1 MRDVHDLLCLLGQA
15 QVEVVIL
22 TAVELC
28 PLVAAHLCQ
37 QRRAEHAQVADIVV
51 GAQVIQHIIRL
62 EVVDRQVVDVPF
74 KGHFVGVHK
83 VRALLGNGFR
93 HIPQCTGVQDVVM
106 VQQSDIFTRGKSK
119 ALIGVARNA
128 LVAVQF
134 PVADAAVGAGTL
146 LHKDTHV
153 RVLSGI
159 HHAQLPVAVGLVLHR
174 VQQLHQKIVGG
185 VVQRHHDAD
194 ARCSGLV
201 CGLLYQQFHV
211 RKAVGG
217 HGLAREQLFI
227 LPLGLGLCHY
237 ARKAHPAQG
246 GKKDEER
253 EGAPQLA
260 ALAYQIPQRPAGL
273 PEGGVDHAVQGLFQV
288 LLVAAAQGKVAAQPL
303 QLGSLF
309 GGGALGLHS
318 TLPQNVQLLFIARLQ
333 LRQLRGS
340 RAAEQRRQLLL
351 AAVLPC
357 KLPAKALCGKLLCA
371 VCHTGVLI
379 AHQHHLFGL
388 HGGQGDPLRVCHH
401 QQLRAALR
409 HRGIHFVKSLFQQ
422 AAVLQHLHTA
432 GCQFP
437 HDALCQCTAALG
449 GLLILLFL
457 IQLHADT
464 PIRAFFCAVMFPVH
478 FSQTDIV
485 YQILRRL
492 RRFFQNFSQIAAQR
506 NNPASQP
513 NSPPLRVVRVRICAP
528 V

>member
-1 MRDVHDLLCLLGQA
+1 MRDVHDFLCLLGQA

-37 QRRAEHAQVADIVV
+37 QRRAEHAQMADIVV

-62 EVVDRQVVDVPF
+62 EVVDRQMVDIPL
-74 KGHFVGVHK
+74 KGHLVRVHK
-83 VRALLGNGFR
+83 VRTLLGNGFR
-93 HIPQCTGVQDVVM
+93 HIPQCAGVQNIVM
-106 VQQSDIFTRGKSK
+106 VQQGDILAGGKGK

-134 PVADAAVGAGTL
+134 LVADAAVSAGAL
-146 LHKDTHV
+146 LHKGTHV

-185 VVQRHHDAD
+185 VVQRHHDTD
-194 ARCSGLV
+194 ARRSGLV
-201 CGLLYQQFHV
+201 CGLFYQQLHV

-217 HGLAREQLFI
+217 HRLAREQLFI
-227 LPLGLGLCHY
+227 LLFGLGLCLY
-237 ARKAHPAQG
+237 ACKAHPAQG
-246 GKKDEER
+246 GKKDEQR

-288 LLVAAAQGKVAAQPL
+288 LLVAAAQGKVAAQPF
-303 QLGSLF
+303 QLGRLL
-309 GGGALGLHS
+309 GGGALGQQGA
-318 TLPQNVQLLFIARLQ
+318 LPQNVQLLLVAVFQ
-333 LRQLRGS
+333 FRQLRGVH
-340 RAAEQRRQLLL
+340 AAEQRGQLLL
-351 AAVLPC
+351 AVILPC
-357 KLPAKALCGKLLCA
+357 KLPAKALCSKLLCA
-371 VCHTGVLI
+371 VCHAGVLR
-379 AHQHHLFGL
+379 AHQQHLFRL
-388 HGGQGDPLRVCHH
+388 YGGQADPLGVCHH
-401 QQLRAALR
+401 QQLRGALH
-409 HRGIHFVKSLFQQ
+409 HRSIHFTKSFFQQ
-422 AAVLQHLHTA
+422 PAVLQHLYAA
-432 GCQFP
+432 GSQLP

-464 PIRAFFCAVMFPVH
+464 PIRALFHAVMFPVH

-492 RRFFQNFSQIAAQR
+492 RRFFQNFRQTVAQP
-506 NNPASQP
+506 NSPASQP